1 MRRETFEDVHV
12 DYGSVGATAAPDMM
26 QYPPRGFRS
35 AEVEVRLGS
44 GVERFTQAVD
54 AIMSWDLYRGSG
66 IAVQV
71 LSHGE
76 PGAYTGV
83 RFADDGTPIAP
94 ATLSAEERFTS
105 DGIPYVSSGAS
116 ARLSGRVGVYRVTS
130 RVRVVSVVE
139 DERRVSVTFGTLGG
153 CVVSG
158 EDSYTVELADDDSVH
173 FRQRSVFR
181 PRAIHYRVLR
191 WLAKR
196 RWTALSTRFARTLS
210 PLWAARSR
218 GQVSE

>member
-1 MRRETFEDVHV
+1 MRRESFEDLHV
-12 DYGSVGATAAPDMM
+12 DYGAVGATAAPDMM

-44 GVERFTQAVD
+44 GSERFTQAVD

-71 LSHGE
+71 LAHGE

-83 RFADDGTPIAP
+83 RFADDGTPIGP
-94 ATLSAEERFTS
+94 ATLSAEERFTA
-105 DGIPYVSSGAS
+105 DGTPYVSSGAS

-153 CVVSG
+153 GVVSC
-158 EDSYTVELADDDSVH
+158 EDAYIVEFAEDESVR
-173 FRQRSVFR
+173 FLQRSVFR
-181 PRAIHYRVLR
+181 GKALHYRAMP
-191 WLAKR
+191 WLARR
-196 RWTALSTRFARTLS
+196 RWAALSTRFARTLS

-218 GQVSE
+218 GQVTE

>member
-1 MRRETFEDVHV
+1 MRRETFEDLHV
-12 DYGSVGATAAPDMM
+12 DYGAVGATAAPDMM

-44 GVERFTQAVD
+44 GAERFTQAVD

-71 LSHGE
+71 LAHGE

-83 RFADDGTPIAP
+83 KFADDGTPIAP
-94 ATLSAEERFTS
+94 ATLSAEERFTA
-105 DGIPYVSSGAS
+105 DGTPYVSSGAS

-153 CVVSG
+153 GVVSG
-158 EDSYTVELADDDSVH
+158 EDAYIVELSEDDSVR
-173 FRQRSVFR
+173 FLQRSVFR
-181 PRAIHYRVLR
+181 AKGLHYRLLA
-191 WLAKR
+191 WLPKR

-210 PLWAARSR
+210 PIWAARRR
-218 GQVSE
+218 GQVTE

>member
-1 MRRETFEDVHV
+1 MRRESFEDLHV
-12 DYGSVGATAAPDMM
+12 DYGAVGATAAPDMM

-44 GVERFTQAVD
+44 GAERFTQAVD

-71 LSHGE
+71 LAHGE

-83 RFADDGTPIAP
+83 KFAEDGTPIAP
-94 ATLSAEERFTS
+94 ATLSAEERFTA
-105 DGIPYVSSGAS
+105 DGTPYVSSGAS

-153 CVVSG
+153 GVASG
-158 EDSYTVELADDDSVH
+158 EDAYIVELAEDDSVR
-173 FRQRSVFR
+173 FMQRSVFR
-181 PRAIHYRVLR
+181 AKALHYRVLP
-191 WLAKR
+191 WLPRR
-196 RWTALSTRFARTLS
+196 RWVALSTRFARTLS
-210 PLWAARSR
+210 PLWAARTR
-218 GQVSE
+218 GKVTE

>member
-1 MRRETFEDVHV
+1 
-12 DYGSVGATAAPDMM
+12 
-26 QYPPRGFRS
+26 
-35 AEVEVRLGS
+35 VEVRLGS
-44 GVERFTQAVD
+44 GAERFSQAVD
-54 AIMSWDLYRGSG
+54 TIMSWDLYRGSG

-94 ATLSAEERFTS
+94 ATLSAEERFTA
-105 DGIPYVSSGAS
+105 DGIPFVSSGAS
-116 ARLSGRVGVYRVTS
+116 ARLSGRVGIYRVTS

-158 EDSYTVELADDDSVH
+158 EDAYIVELAEDDSVR
-173 FRQRSVFR
+173 FLQRSVFR
-181 PRAIHYRVLR
+181 GKAFHYRVMP
-191 WLAKR
+191 WLARR
-196 RWTALSTRFARTLS
+196 RWNALSTRFARTLS
-210 PLWAARSR
+210 PLWAARTR
-218 GQVSE
+218 GKVSD

>member
-1 MRRETFEDVHV
+1 MRRESFEDLHV
-12 DYGSVGATAAPDMM
+12 DYGAVGATAAPDMM

-44 GVERFTQAVD
+44 GTERFSQAVD
-54 AIMSWDLYRGSG
+54 AIMSWDIYRGSG

-71 LSHGE
+71 LAHGE

-83 RFADDGTPIAP
+83 KFAEDGTPIAP
-94 ATLSAEERFTS
+94 ATLSAEERFTA
-105 DGIPYVSSGAS
+105 DGTPYVSSGAS

-153 CVVSG
+153 GVASG
-158 EDSYTVELADDDSVH
+158 EDAYIVELAEDDSVR
-173 FRQRSVFR
+173 FLQRSVFR
-181 PRAIHYRVLR
+181 AKALHYRLLP
-191 WLAKR
+191 WLARR
-196 RWTALSTRFARTLS
+196 RWVALSTRFARTLS
-210 PLWAARSR
+210 PLWAARTR
-218 GQVSE
+218 GQVTE